1 MAEFD
6 YVLKGVKVSVEGVV
20 NITALYKLIR
30 NWFDK
35 MKYDFYEK
43 EHIEGMKAED
53 AKDLNVKIETE
64 KNIDDYTKL
73 HIELRMK
80 GKELKPVMRGK
91 ELCVSGAMSIGFDV
105 FIENDYEGRWDS
117 PFFLKFFR
125 TVYDKYVMSEREQ
138 RNMAEVREEAED
150 LISKT
155 KSFLKVEEFK
165 R

>member
-1 MAEFD
+1 MAEID
-6 YVLKGVKVSVEGVV
+6 YVFKGIKVSVDGVV
-20 NITALYKLIR
+20 NVTALYKLLR

-43 EHIEGMKAED
+43 EHIENMKSD
-53 AKDLNVKIETE
+53 DIKDLNIKMASE
-64 KNIDDYTKL
+64 KQIDDYTKL

-80 GKELKPVMRGK
+80 GKDLKPVIHSK
-91 ELCVSGAMSIGFDV
+91 ELCASGTVSIGFDA

-125 TVYDKYVMSEREQ
+125 TVYDKYILSEREQ
-138 RNMAEVREEAED
+138 RNIAELKEEAED
-150 LISKT
+150 IIKKT
-155 KSFLKVEEFK
+155 KAFLKVEEFK

>member
-1 MAEFD
+1 MAEID

-20 NITALYKLIR
+20 NITGLYKLLR

-43 EHIEGMKAED
+43 EHIEDMKAED
-53 AKDLNVKIETE
+53 VRDLSIKMNAE

-73 HIELRMK
+73 HIELRIK
-80 GKELKPVMRGK
+80 GKGLKPVMHGK
-91 ELCVSGAMSIGFDV
+91 ELCASGAVSVGFDV

-125 TVYDKYVMSEREQ
+125 TIWRFWDGV
-138 RNMAEVREEAED
+138 
-150 LISKT
+150 
-155 KSFLKVEEFK
+155 
-165 R
+165 

>member
-6 YVLKGVKVSVEGVV
+6 YVFKGVKVSVDGVV
-20 NITALYKLIR
+20 NITGLYKLLR

-35 MKYDFYEK
+35 MKYDFYEN
-43 EHIEGMKAED
+43 EHIEDMKAEG
-53 AKDLNVKIETE
+53 AKDLNIKMNAE

-73 HIELRMK
+73 HIELRIK
-80 GKELKPVMRGK
+80 GKGLKPVMHGK
-91 ELCVSGAMSIGFDV
+91 ELCASGAVSVGFDV

-125 TVYDKYVMSEREQ
+125 TIYDKYIMSEREQ
-138 RNMAEVREEAED
+138 RNTAEIKEEAED
-150 LISKT
+150 IIKKT
-155 KSFLKVEEFK
+155 KAFLKVEEFK